1 MKHCPY
7 SKPSTPKKRKILVI
21 SDPENGQERQTQASA
36 TMARILERYKEFEKS
51 LLQDANE
58 VPPDLVRD
66 SSVWFVCWR
75 HMLPFFSF
83 LCFEPENLQVVNVYL
98 SEPTYSDEKL
108 VIESSAIMSLQDDR

>member
-7 SKPSTPKKRKILVI
+7 SKPSTPKKRKTLVI

-66 SSVWFVCWR
+66 SSVWFVFLET
-75 HMLPFFSF
+75 HVAFFF
-83 LCFEPENLQVVNVYL
+83 FFVF
-98 SEPTYSDEKL
+98 
-108 VIESSAIMSLQDDR
+108 